1 MEASEITF
9 QRPPCGDFALA
20 LKKMLKFELFTPPYL
35 ATIFLPQIPL
45 KLRCSYL
52 GHFGSDPKSNGT
64 FALPTL
70 KIEEKKLSYFLD
82 WG

>member
-1 MEASEITF
+1 MEPFEITF
-9 QRPPCGDFALA
+9 QRAPCGDLTLA
-20 LKKMLKFELFTPPYL
+20 LKKLLKFELFTPPYI

-52 GHFGSDPKSNGT
+52 GLFGSDSKSNGT

-70 KIEEKKLSYFLD
+70 KIED
-82 WG
+82 